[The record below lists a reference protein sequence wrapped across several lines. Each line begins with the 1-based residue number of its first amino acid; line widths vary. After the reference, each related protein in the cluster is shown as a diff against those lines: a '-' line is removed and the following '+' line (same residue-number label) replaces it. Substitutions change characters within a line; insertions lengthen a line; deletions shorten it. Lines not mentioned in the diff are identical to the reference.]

1 MQKEYSKLKEI
12 ADYIMKCNT
21 LGEVMKGIAIG
32 ISSSIYD
39 NDIQKEALDYL
50 EKNHVFFQ
58 RLESIQEQQMRKV
71 AFNLKQNS

>member
-1 MQKEYSKLKEI
+1 MPLHTEMVDFMLK
-12 ADYIMKCNT
+12 YNPSLLNKYKNGKT
-21 LGEVMKGIAIG
+21 T
-32 ISSSIYD
+32 
-39 NDIQKEALDYL
+39 LDYL